1 MVYLPWR
8 RRPSNL
14 SKLAPPPAEE
24 HQELEGL
31 VYLAALGLEAVLV
44 LGERNKVPERQCL
57 LATPWAARLGRLRW
71 PWRRRSTM
79 ELVY

>member
-24 HQELEGL
+24 QLAPELG
-31 VYLAALGLEAVLV
+31 AVLV
-44 LGERNKVPERQCL
+44 LGR
-57 LATPWAARLGRLRW
+57 LAWELASAAGHL
-71 PWRRRSTM
+71 
-79 ELVY
+79 